1 MQNMRRIILLFSIG
15 SFLFV
20 SCGDSKKNPQEVQKE
35 VDTLVQATDSLAFY
49 QAKLNA
55 DPESPIVLFERARY
69 YVRQGDVQLAEIDL
83 ETALSKDSSILKV
96 HKLYGDIALSKL
108 DLEKS
113 KYHYDYIIERDS
125 SNTGA
130 LIGMGKIY
138 AALDNSPVALNY
150 LNAALQVNPYL
161 PEPYFT
167 KGLIYRS
174 DYYRRVEEDP
184 RKEESWNRAMSS
196 FQTAV
201 EQEPDYYAAYI
212 EMGVMYDEKGDS
224 MALDYYNS
232 ALNIYPES
240 VEAWYNK
247 GMYFQSRGYVDDAL
261 GCYYRLNVIDETWAD
276 PFYNI
281 GYIHLVMTEELDSA
295 KYYFERSTQL
305 DPMYYQ
311 AYNNLGLTYEKMG
324 DKVNARR
331 YYQKA
336 IEINPDFK
344 LAKDNLNAIM

>member
-1 MQNMRRIILLFSIG
+1 MKRVFLGTLLS
-15 SFLFV
+15 SLLFV
-20 SCGDSKKNPQEVQKE
+20 SCEGSSVNNHENQEAS
-35 VDTLVQATDSLAFY
+35 DTTVTEIVDSLDFY
-49 QAKLNA
+49 KNKLNA
-55 DPESPIVLFERARY
+55 DPNSPVVLFERAQY
-69 YVRQGDVQLAEIDL
+69 YVRHGDVELAEKDL
-83 ETALSKDSSILKV
+83 EAILSKDSSILKV

-138 AALDNSPVALNY
+138 AALDNSPIALNY
-150 LNAALQVNPYL
+150 LNLALQINPYL

-184 RKEESWNRAMSS
+184 RKEESWDRAISS

-224 MALDYYNS
+224 IALDYYNS
-232 ALNIYPES
+232 ALEIYPES

-247 GMYFQSRGYVDDAL
+247 GMYFQTRGYVDDAL
-261 GCYYRLNVIDETWAD
+261 ASYYTLNKIDETWAD
-276 PFYNI
+276 PYYNI
-281 GYIHLVMTEELDSA
+281 GYIHLIMTEELDSA

-336 IEINPDFK
+336 IEINPDFQ
-344 LAKDNLNAIM
+344 LAKDNLNAIL